1 MKPKGSAEP
10 KDKAIVAE
18 NISEQKAVEK
28 DDTVQEEVVDTSD
41 NASEEISLLS
51 SLQIL
56 LRMNGLERSI
66 SSIRDMADVT
76 EGEFGYS
83 DAVST
88 LENLEF
94 SANVGQLR
102 LRKLTQGHCPAIV
115 ELKGGKTAVL
125 AKVDPKKEYLLYDES
140 ADGKFTKYSEKEF
153 GKIYNGGL
161 LLVKNRRQQRESTDK
176 ENKVDWFWSSLRQ
189 SKWTYAQVILAA
201 AVSNFLGLSS
211 SLFIMV
217 VYDRV
222 VPNQAIESLIALTIG
237 VLIALGFDFL
247 IKMLRANFIDRAGKR
262 ADSRM
267 SRLIF
272 NQLMNMNLATKNDKS
287 GALASTVRE
296 FESLRDFFTSATL
309 VAVVDLPFIF
319 LFIYIISLIGGP
331 LAIIP
336 LVCVP
341 IVMFTGIL
349 VQPFLAKLSVQG
361 MKSGMSKQGVLVE
374 TLNGLETIKA
384 TGSAGLMRKR
394 FEEASNSQSDL
405 GFRSRMIS
413 QFAINSAAS
422 VQQFAQIGIIFYGV
436 FLIQDGI
443 VTMGALIAV
452 VILCGRTLAPLS
464 QLANALTRVNSART
478 AYKSINE
485 LMKKRKDGG
494 NMENPLSRPNLSG
507 EVEFKNVSF
516 TYPGA
521 NEPTLRDLSFQI
533 KPGEKV
539 AILGKMGSG
548 KSTVAR
554 LLAGLYEPDVGS
566 ILIDGVDIRQID
578 SADLRRNVG
587 FMLQETWL
595 FSGSVKENIQ
605 MGFVQ
610 YSDEHILEI
619 ARLAGVDE
627 FVRQNPSG
635 YDFQLKERGEG
646 LSGGQRQSI
655 NLARAILHQPSL
667 LILDEPT
674 SSMDTA
680 TEKIVLDN
688 LSSWMEEKTLI
699 AITHRNTLVKL
710 ASRVLVIDRG
720 VLVADD
726 TPEKLMGSSK
736 S

>member
-1 MKPKGSAEP
+1 MNVKSSPKLTLETSSKRKKTVI
-10 KDKAIVAE
+10 KDSVK
-18 NISEQKAVEK
+18 NKIS
-28 DDTVQEEVVDTSD
+28 QEVIDTSD
-41 NASEEISLLS
+41 NASSEESILS

-56 LRMNGLERSI
+56 LRMNGIERSV

-83 DAVST
+83 DAVSA

-94 SANVGQLR
+94 TANVGQLK

-125 AKVDPKKEYLLYDES
+125 TKVDSKREYIIYDENS
-140 ADGKFTKYSEKEF
+140 ENKFSKFSEKEF
-153 GKIYNGGL
+153 RKIYNEGI
-161 LLVKNRRQQRESTDK
+161 LLVQNRRQQREAGK
-176 ENKVDWFWSSLRQ
+176 KNKIDWFWGSLKQ
-189 SKWTYAQVILAA
+189 SKWTYSQVILAA

-237 VLIALGFDFL
+237 VIIALGFDFL

-272 NQLMNMNLATKNDKS
+272 NQLMEMNLATKNDKS

-341 IVMFTGIL
+341 IVMLTGIV
-349 VQPFLAKLSVQG
+349 VQPFLANLSVEG

-436 FLIQDGI
+436 FLIQDGT

-485 LMKKRKDGG
+485 LMKKRKDGS
-494 NMENPLSRPNLSG
+494 NLENPLSRPNLVG
-507 EVEFKNVSF
+507 EIEFKNVTF

-521 NEPTLRDLSFQI
+521 NEPTLRDLSFIVRQ
-533 KPGEKV
+533 GEKV
-539 AILGKMGSG
+539 AIVGKMGSG
-548 KSTVAR
+548 KSTIAR
-554 LLAGLYEPDVGS
+554 LLSGIYEPDVGS

-578 SADLRRNVG
+578 PADLRRNVG

-595 FSGSVKENIQ
+595 FSGSVKENMQ
-605 MGFVQ
+605 MGFIQ

-619 ARLAGVDE
+619 ARIAGVDE

-646 LSGGQRQSI
+646 LSGGQKQSI
-655 NLARAILHQPSL
+655 NLARSILHRPSL

-680 TEKIVLDN
+680 TEKMVIDN
-688 LSSWMEEKTLI
+688 LSSWMSDKTLV

-710 ASRVLVIDRG
+710 ASRVMVIDKG

-726 TPEKLMGSSK
+726 TPEKLMGASK
-736 S
+736 A

>member
-1 MKPKGSAEP
+1 MNSETLKETEKKSKTVSKTSAKIAKIKPVKKE
-10 KDKAIVAE
+10 AI
-18 NISEQKAVEK
+18 
-28 DDTVQEEVVDTSD
+28 DLSD
-41 NASEEISLLS
+41 NASTEASLLE
-51 SLQIL
+51 SLQII
-56 LRMNGLERSI
+56 LRINGLERSI
-66 SSIRDMADVT
+66 SSIRDMADVSD
-76 EGEFGYS
+76 GEFGYS
-83 DAVST
+83 DAVSA

-102 LRKLTQGHCPAIV
+102 SRKILKGHCPAII

-125 AKVDPKKEYLLYDES
+125 TNVDSKKEYTLYDEN
-140 ADGKFTKYSEKEF
+140 ADDKFTKYNDKEF
-153 GKIYNGGL
+153 RKIYNGGIL
-161 LLVKNRRQQRESTDK
+161 LIKNRRQQRDSDK
-176 ENKVDWFWSSLRQ
+176 KKKVDWFWGSLKQ
-189 SKWTYAQVILAA
+189 SKWTYSQVILAA

-262 ADSRM
+262 ADARM

-272 NQLMNMNLATKNDKS
+272 NQLMTMNLASKNDKS

-331 LAIIP
+331 LSIIP
-336 LVCVP
+336 LICVP
-341 IVMFTGIL
+341 IVMLTGIL
-349 VQPFLAKLSVQG
+349 VQPFLANLSVQG

-485 LMKKRKDGG
+485 LMLKRKDGSS
-494 NMENPLSRPNLSG
+494 NENPLSRPNLRG

-521 NEPTLRDLSFQI
+521 NEPTLKDLSFKI
-533 KPGEKV
+533 NPGEKV

-548 KSTVAR
+548 KSTIAR
-554 LLAGLYEPDVGS
+554 LLSGLYEPDVGS

-610 YSDEHILEI
+610 YNDEHILDV
-619 ARLAGVDE
+619 ARISGVDE

-655 NLARAILHQPSL
+655 NLARSILHKPSL

-688 LSSWMEEKTLI
+688 LSSWMKDKTLI

-710 ASRVLVIDRG
+710 ASRVMVIDRG
-720 VLVADD
+720 LLVADD
-726 TPEKLMGSSK
+726 TPEKLMQSSNQ
-736 S
+736 